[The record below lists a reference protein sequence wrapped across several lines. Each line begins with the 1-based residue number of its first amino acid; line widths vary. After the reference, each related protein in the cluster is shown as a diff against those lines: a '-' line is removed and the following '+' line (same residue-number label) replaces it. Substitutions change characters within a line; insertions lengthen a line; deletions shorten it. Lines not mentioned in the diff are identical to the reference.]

1 MENTTMYEINDKKE
15 YQEPVLSEY
24 GTIESLTNGSGG
36 GLLDSD
42 GFLTATPSQQV

>member
-1 MENTTMYEINDKKE
+1 METTATHKINDKKE

-36 GLLDSD
+36 SLFDQD
-42 GFLTATPSQQV
+42 ATFTRTPSQPT

>member
-1 MENTTMYEINDKKE
+1 MENPTMFESNDKKE

-36 GLLDSD
+36 ALIDGD
-42 GFLTATPSQQV
+42 GFFTRTPSQPV